1 MDIAAMSMAM
11 SQVNLQQQA
20 SIRVMD
26 KVMDESGTQTD
37 SMVKMLEQSVSPHLG
52 SNIDFKA

>member
-37 SMVKMLEQSVSPHLG
+37 SMIKMLEQSVSPHLG
-52 SNIDFKA
+52 SNIDFKS